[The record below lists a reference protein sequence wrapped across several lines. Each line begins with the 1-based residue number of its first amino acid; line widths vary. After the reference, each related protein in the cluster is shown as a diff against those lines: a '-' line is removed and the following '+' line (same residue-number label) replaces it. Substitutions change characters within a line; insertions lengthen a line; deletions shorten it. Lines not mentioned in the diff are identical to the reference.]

1 MLGIV
6 SARLPFADT
15 CKGTHQHACRAVA
28 GCKIG
33 QHAVALAD
41 KSPRCPPRI
50 PREVSLLG
58 VGRARV
64 WGVGGQKC
72 VIAGD
77 PMRGSWVVGTMTGEG
92 VRRSSMSWHHAT
104 GRHVVKWLQRLDV
117 GGRIRCFVRPLVL
130 AGSGAGDGVHGV
142 LATGASAH
150 PIWTSSKVRAVEDC
164 GGRYLLCGLVL
175 TAVADQAA
183 VMRVYFSCVG
193 SEMCSSYR
201 RTALRVP

>member
-15 CKGTHQHACRAVA
+15 CKGTHQHACGAVA
-28 GCKIG
+28 GCKLG

-142 LATGASAH
+142 LATAWGAGD
-150 PIWTSSKVRAVEDC
+150 W
-164 GGRYLLCGLVL
+164 
-175 TAVADQAA
+175 
-183 VMRVYFSCVG
+183 RVG
-193 SEMCSSYR
+193 
-201 RTALRVP
+201 APNLDLK

>member
-1 MLGIV
+1 MRRDVMSSSGYSV
-6 SARLPFADT
+6 STSAAAFA
-15 CKGTHQHACRAVA
+15 
-28 GCKIG
+28 
-33 QHAVALAD
+33 AL
-41 KSPRCPPRI
+41 C
-50 PREVSLLG
+50 
-58 VGRARV
+58 GR
-64 WGVGGQKC
+64 WC
-72 VIAGD
+72 
-77 PMRGSWVVGTMTGEG
+77 
-92 VRRSSMSWHHAT
+92 
-104 GRHVVKWLQRLDV
+104 WLD
-117 GGRIRCFVRPLVL
+117 LVL
-130 AGSGAGDGVHGV
+130 ATAYMGCWRLHGV